1 MFFGLGKKTR
11 MGPNKKI
18 MKAEKN
24 VHIIISMTLPDNNTS
39 IKKQA
44 KIRRRYFNSVT
55 DPRVFSSIY
64 FSIYIVK
71 FNKITETVSLQLFVR

>member
-39 IKKQA
+39 IKKTG
-44 KIRRRYFNSVT
+44 K
-55 DPRVFSSIY
+55 
-64 FSIYIVK
+64 
-71 FNKITETVSLQLFVR
+71 NKA